1 MSRASFLLLPL
12 RLICLSG
19 SWNLQLIETWVASK
33 VNLQAQDAQEV
44 SSLTEE
50 LIALGSS
57 SAKVNTLCERHLLDL
72 AVKDSELQDTQTE
85 RDNLALELSCL

>member
-1 MSRASFLLLPL
+1 MSRASVLLSPL

-33 VNLQAQDAQEV
+33 VNLQARDAQEV

-50 LIALGSS
+50 LIALRSS
-57 SAKVNTLCERHLLDL
+57 SAEVNTLCERHLLDL
-72 AVKDSELQDTQTE
+72 TVKDSELQDTQTE
-85 RDNLALELSCL
+85 QDNLALELSRL